1 MKKVEPFFYK
11 DDGTL
16 VINMDSTELD
26 ADWLRAARLQEKAD
40 RGDVEAARE
49 LERMANTPMYE
60 MTGLVDAFNEL
71 VEKEK
76 EELHKQSLLN
86 FEKLDWSDTR
96 MTWEDS
102 WSGKIGQWHKSVK

>member
-76 EELHKQSLLN
+76 QAYVE
-86 FEKLDWSDTR
+86 
-96 MTWEDS
+96 
-102 WSGKIGQWHKSVK
+102 GSVKEICNDFACKLSISDREEILSLP